1 MTITN
6 DSVNRYLSAQLEA
19 VEAEIASIIT
29 AGWTLEDSAELWD
42 QTRAL
47 TDDDD
52 WHKDEA
58 NVERW
63 MELGNH
69 PARPLR
75 CLYHEADG
83 LRESLESDIARLGKT
98 RYLIT
103 SVPEDG
109 ESTGLLSPA
118 GLGHLTG
125 FYVKRDVW
133 IETNRLPR
141 HLSSNLC
148 VYDVDKLWD
157 KDAQCDWTQAQ
168 LTDIANA

>member
-6 DSVNRYLSAQLEA
+6 DSVNRYLSAQLDA
-19 VEAEIASIIT
+19 VESKIDAIIA
-29 AGWTLEDSAELWD
+29 AGWTLEDSAALWD
-42 QTRAL
+42 ERLAL
-47 TDDDD
+47 TGDDD
-52 WHKDEA
+52 WSKDEA
-58 NVERW
+58 NIERW

-69 PARPLR
+69 PASPLR
-75 CLYHEADG
+75 CLYSEARG
-83 LRESLESDIARLGKT
+83 LRESLESDIARLGAT

-103 SVPEDG
+103 SVPEEG
-109 ESTGLLSPA
+109 EGTGLLSPA

-141 HLSSNLC
+141 HLSDNLC

-157 KDAQCDWTQAQ
+157 KDAQCEWTQAQ
-168 LTDIANA
+168 LNDIANA